1 MTVPSYD
8 LGDTRRLSAAF
19 TISGN
24 SPAATDPTTLTFKMR
39 EPDGTVTSS
48 VFGDSPA
55 IVVKDSTGNF
65 HVDWLIAKVGKH
77 YFRWIGTG
85 AAAEA
90 DTGEFEA
97 LPGNIAT

>member
-1 MTVPSYD
+1 MTVPAYD

-19 TISGN
+19 TIAGN

-39 EPDGTVTSS
+39 EPDGTVTTY
-48 VFGDSPA
+48 VEGTD
-55 IVVKDSTGNF
+55 VELVKDSTGNF
-65 HVDWLIAKVGKH
+65 HVDWLLAQAGKH
-77 YFRWIGTG
+77 YYRWIGTG

-97 LPGNIAT
+97 LPGNITT